1 MMKAQTL
8 KNKAYTVIKEKIM
21 TCEYMP
27 GDFINEKEIIQQ
39 INVSRTPI
47 REAIILLEQEGLVS
61 ILPQR
66 GVMVN
71 RITLQDVI
79 EAFQVREVI
88 EPYALKHFGSRLDKE
103 TFKKYR
109 EMLSDPELLSDH
121 EKGNLLDD
129 EMHMSIVKAM
139 NNHYF
144 TDVINAIRV
153 QTHRL
158 RILSNRL
165 GLRFIKTIDE
175 HIEIIDAILAEKYD
189 LAAELMSKHLA
200 KAKEASINHVVGLE

>member
-1 MMKAQTL
+1 
-8 KNKAYTVIKEKIM
+8 
-21 TCEYMP
+21 MP
-27 GDFINEKEIIQQ
+27 GDFINEKEIIQE

-144 TDVINAIRV
+144 TDAINAIRV

>member
-1 MMKAQTL
+1 MIKAQTL

-27 GDFINEKEIIQQ
+27 GDFINEKEIIQE

-144 TDVINAIRV
+144 TDAINAIRV